1 MLGDGTLERRELH
14 HERTLFARSRTHVD
28 CTKSSVIYCTGNVPV
43 PVKRHLGYSTG
54 KGICDLLVRV
64 RRYSTGIGICDL
76 PVRACLRR
84 QPFYFR
90 TFHFQR
96 ILLVSIQRVAKG

>member
-14 HERTLFARSRTHVD
+14 HERTLFARAHMSTAQNLQLF
-28 CTKSSVIYCTGNVPV
+28 TGNVPV

-76 PVRACLRR
+76 PVAVRACLRR
-84 QPFYFR
+84 HPFYFR